1 MGSHT
6 TEEQLTVGLS
16 LGTGVWA
23 DGYVVLLGLGEL
35 RVTAMG
41 LRAVEAMLWAACW
54 VGVWLRVSRTK
65 MTEMLVE

>member
-35 RVTAMG
+35 RVTGVEGCGGNVMG
-41 LRAVEAMLWAACW
+41 CMLGWGLAQ
-54 VGVWLRVSRTK
+54 G
-65 MTEMLVE
+65 

>member
-35 RVTAMG
+35 RVTGVEGWGGNVMG
-41 LRAVEAMLWAACW
+41 CMLGWGLAQGW
-54 VGVWLRVSRTK
+54 R
-65 MTEMLVE
+65 